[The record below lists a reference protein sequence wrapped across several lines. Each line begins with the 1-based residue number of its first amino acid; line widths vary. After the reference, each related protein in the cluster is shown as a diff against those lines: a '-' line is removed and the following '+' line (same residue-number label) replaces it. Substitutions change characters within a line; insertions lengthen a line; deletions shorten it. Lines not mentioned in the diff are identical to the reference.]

1 MNTINQNNPFFDFT
15 TVKHIC
21 HLIKKRIFCF
31 IFFSLKDETKYNKF
45 WKWNTL
51 FTTRICYIIWKSA
64 NSRRKL
70 INNKDQLYQI
80 NEEVIDL
87 LSLVNAYLIR
97 FNKFMDVV
105 NNKNLFN

>member
-1 MNTINQNNPFFDFT
+1 MKPNITNFENEIHCLQQEFAILFEK
-15 TVKHIC
+15 V
-21 HLIKKRIFCF
+21 LIVEENFKKV
-31 IFFSLKDETKYNKF
+31 DQ
-45 WKWNTL
+45 
-51 FTTRICYIIWKSA
+51 
-64 NSRRKL
+64 
-70 INNKDQLYQI
+70 NNKDQLYQI

>member
-1 MNTINQNNPFFDFT
+1 MKPNITNFENEIRCLQQELAILFEK
-15 TVKHIC
+15 V
-21 HLIKKRIFCF
+21 LIVEENLKKV
-31 IFFSLKDETKYNKF
+31 DQ
-45 WKWNTL
+45 
-51 FTTRICYIIWKSA
+51 
-64 NSRRKL
+64 
-70 INNKDQLYQI
+70 NNKDQLYQI